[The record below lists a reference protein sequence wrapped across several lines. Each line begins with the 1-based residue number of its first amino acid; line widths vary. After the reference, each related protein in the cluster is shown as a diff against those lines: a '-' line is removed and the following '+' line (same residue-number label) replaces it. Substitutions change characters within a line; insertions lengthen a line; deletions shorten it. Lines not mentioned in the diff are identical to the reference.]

1 MGGQSLATIADCE
14 FFASKFNTYTHQPQ
28 TMPGLHI
35 LTQHYMIYS
44 DAVKKQD
51 TFFFCFFTSR
61 KPNHKE
67 FNYFHAFVYYICILL
82 WHIPKLRN

>member
-51 TFFFCFFTSR
+51 TFFF
-61 KPNHKE
+61 
-67 FNYFHAFVYYICILL
+67 LL
-82 WHIPKLRN
+82 FYK